1 MKKMKTNNN
10 QEDFRKP
17 IPLGCAYS
25 NPNNVFL
32 NGHACVY
39 DVRGIAPTLVAAMGG
54 GNKPFI
60 IERNIK
66 K

>member
-1 MKKMKTNNN
+1 MKTNNDK
-10 QEDFRKP
+10 EDFRKP

-39 DVRGIAPTLVAAMGG
+39 DVRGIAPTLVTATGG
-54 GNKPFI
+54 ATNHVSLKGISKNEKQ
-60 IERNIK
+60 
-66 K
+66 

>member
-1 MKKMKTNNN
+1 MKTNNDK
-10 QEDFRKP
+10 EDFRKP

-39 DVRGIAPTLVAAMGG
+39 DVRGIAPTLVTATGG
-54 GNKPFI
+54 QQTI
-60 IERNIK
+60 YH
-66 K
+66 